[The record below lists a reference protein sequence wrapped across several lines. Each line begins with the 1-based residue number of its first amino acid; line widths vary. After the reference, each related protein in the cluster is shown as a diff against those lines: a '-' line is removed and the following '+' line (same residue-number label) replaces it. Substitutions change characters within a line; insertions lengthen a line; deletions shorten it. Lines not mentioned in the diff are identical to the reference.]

1 MTHSQWDKK
10 LTKKHTLLILF
21 VMFLLGSAYPTAKLG
36 INASMPPIL
45 FGAIR
50 MIIVFICLL
59 PFLKFK
65 LPNKKYL
72 LPLFG
77 FAFSMGAGVNLFL
90 YLSVNASSILSPIVI
105 GAQLSVPLAIIFSSI
120 FIRESISF
128 NKWTLIIASF
138 LGITLIG
145 FDPKI
150 ADELLGF
157 ILICVMAFFY
167 ASAQVFSRYLKELD
181 VKFTNAFMAGVAFIF
196 LLILSIFFEGNTIS
210 HIKKLNLEAWIMVL
224 HAGVLCSL
232 IGHMSMFYLYKYYS
246 VGQVLPFY
254 ALFPVFGMLLSFF
267 IFGEIPTLI
276 MLIGGIIVITSVFL
290 LQKIR

>member
-1 MTHSQWDKK
+1 
-10 LTKKHTLLILF
+10 
-21 VMFLLGSAYPTAKLG
+21 MFLLGSAYPTAKLG

-45 FGAIR
+45 FGALR
-50 MIIVFICLL
+50 MVIVFICLL

-72 LPLFG
+72 LPLFA
-77 FAFSMGAGVNLFL
+77 FAVSMGTGVNLFL
-90 YLSVNASSILSPIVI
+90 YLSVSASSILSPLVI

-120 FIRESISF
+120 FIGESISYK
-128 NKWTLIIASF
+128 KWILIIASF

-150 ADELLGF
+150 ADEIIGF
-157 ILICVMAFFY
+157 LLICGMAFCY
-167 ASAQVFSRYLKELD
+167 GSAQVFSRYLKELD
-181 VKFTNAFMAGVAFIF
+181 VKFTNAFMGGVAFI
-196 LLILSIFFEGNTIS
+196 LLIIVSMLFEGNPII
-210 HIKKLNLEAWIMVL
+210 HLKNLNIEAWLMVL
-224 HAGVLCSL
+224 HAGILCSL
-232 IGHMSMFYLYKYYS
+232 AGHMSMFYLYKFYA

-276 MLIGGIIVITSVFL
+276 MMIGGIIVITSVFL